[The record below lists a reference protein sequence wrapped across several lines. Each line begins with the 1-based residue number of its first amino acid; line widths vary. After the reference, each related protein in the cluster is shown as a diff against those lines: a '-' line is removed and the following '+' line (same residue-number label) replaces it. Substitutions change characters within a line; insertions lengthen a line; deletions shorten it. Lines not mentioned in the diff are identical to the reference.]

1 MRATFLA
8 AALACLAAGA
18 ADAQNRIVVV
28 NGARFE
34 QGFPLAPGVY
44 AQAFGDFVGVSTATA
59 STVPLPTELG
69 GISVLVGTTRAPLY
83 AVTSQAVA
91 FVVPFSVEPGRVRV
105 RVQRA
110 GADIGAGDVDIFQVS
125 PGIFFDGAS
134 PVRQGGVLNQA
145 GQYAVDGAPARRGQV
160 IQIFATGQG
169 SVNPT
174 VPDGA
179 VPPAGSLANA
189 RGVTKVYISVDE
201 AQVLFSGLSP
211 QFPGL
216 WQINA
221 VVPDKPYI
229 TGQVP
234 LVVTIDGL
242 PSNQVSFR
250 VAE

>member
-1 MRATFLA
+1 MRATLLT
-8 AALACLAAGA
+8 AALACLAVGA
-18 ADAQNRIVVV
+18 ADAQNGIVVV

-34 QGFPLAPGVY
+34 QGFPLAPGAY
-44 AQAFGDFVGVSTATA
+44 AQAFGDFAGVTTTAA
-59 STVPLPTELG
+59 SSVPLPTELG
-69 GISVLVGTTRAPLY
+69 GVSVLVGTVRAPLY
-83 AVTSQAVA
+83 AVTPQAVA
-91 FVVPFSVEPGRVRV
+91 FVVPFSTEPGRVRI
-105 RVQRA
+105 RVQRG
-110 GADIGAGDVDIFQVS
+110 GADIGSGEADIFAVS

-145 GQYAVDGAPARRGQV
+145 GQYAVEGAAARRGQV

-169 SVNPT
+169 AVTPT

-179 VPPAGSLANA
+179 VPPAGTLATA
-189 RGVTKVYISVDE
+189 SGATKVYVSVEE